1 MNKQQYRKYL
11 VKSRRTTNTSSKFGY
26 YWPTSDKDVPWQ
38 YIMTKTYDHSN
49 MEMIYN
55 GPELIRKKQAFW
67 MNKNTYVTGY
77 SLKNNSSIIRPIW
90 CKSREE
96 KMINTLNEL
105 KNIHSKKITII
116 RRNQLNK
123 TLIIKHLPV
132 EIINYIISLTY

>member
-55 GPELIRKKQAFW
+55 GPELIRKKQAF
-67 MNKNTYVTGY
+67 G
-77 SLKNNSSIIRPIW
+77 NSSTP
-90 CKSREE
+90 S
-96 KMINTLNEL
+96 
-105 KNIHSKKITII
+105 
-116 RRNQLNK
+116 
-123 TLIIKHLPV
+123 
-132 EIINYIISLTY
+132 